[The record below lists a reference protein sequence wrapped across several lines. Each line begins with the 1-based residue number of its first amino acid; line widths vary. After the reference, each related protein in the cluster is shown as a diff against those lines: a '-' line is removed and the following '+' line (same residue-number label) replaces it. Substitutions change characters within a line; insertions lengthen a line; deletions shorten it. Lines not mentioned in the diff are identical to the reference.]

1 MRTIKFD
8 SIMKFSK
15 FASRFNSDAGI
26 VQLMDDLGSAMSGKS
41 DVLMLGGGN
50 PSHIPGVQQYLRD
63 SFYRLIDQ
71 PASFAH
77 TVGNYELPQGN
88 QEFID
93 AIVDMM
99 NEQYQWEI
107 TSDNVALTV
116 GSQSA
121 FFFLFNMLAGEDEE
135 GVFKQ
140 ILLPLTP
147 EYIGYS
153 DVGLSDNMFYSYRP
167 LIEKLDEPFFKYHVD
182 FENLQVRDNTAA
194 ICVSRPTNPTGNVLG
209 DDEVSE
215 LLSLAEAHDIP
226 LIVDNAYGEPFPNII
241 FTETSP
247 VWNENIIYCMSL
259 SKVGLPGTRTG
270 IVIADRAVVEL
281 IRNMNAIVNLAPPN
295 FGAMIAKDLISSGEI
310 LRLSQLLI
318 KPYYQTKVEH
328 AVKIIRKEFEG
339 IEYYIHKPEG
349 AIFLWLWFP
358 ALPITSNELYERLKE
373 RNVLVISG
381 SYFFPGLKEDWEHAH
396 QCLRITYSMDEKVV
410 EEGVK
415 IIAQELKDLMV

>member
-1 MRTIKFD
+1 
-8 SIMKFSK
+8 MKFSK
-15 FASRFNSDAGI
+15 FASRFNSDSGI
-26 VQLMDDLGSAMSGKS
+26 VQLMDDLGSAMSGNS

-63 SFYRLIDQ
+63 SLHRIIENPSLFSH
-71 PASFAH
+71 A
-77 TVGNYELPQGN
+77 VGNYESPQGN

-93 AIVDMM
+93 SIVSMM
-99 NEQYQWEI
+99 NEQYQWGI
-107 TSDNVALTV
+107 TSDNVALTI

-135 GVFKQ
+135 GGFKQ

-167 LIEKLDEPFFKYHVD
+167 LIEKLEDRFFKYHVD

-194 ICVSRPTNPTGNVLG
+194 ICVSRPTNPTGNVLS
-209 DDEVSE
+209 DDEVSR
-215 LLSLAEAHDIP
+215 LLELAESNDIP

-241 FTETSP
+241 FTKTKP
-247 VWNENIIYCMSL
+247 TWNKNIIYCMSL

-270 IVIADRAVVEL
+270 IVIADKPVIEL
-281 IRNMNAIVNLAPPN
+281 IRNMNAIVNLATAN

-318 KPYYQTKVEH
+318 KPYYQNKVDH
-328 AVKIIRKEFEG
+328 AVNVIKKEFDG
-339 IEYYIHKPEG
+339 IEYFIHKPEG
-349 AIFLWLWFP
+349 AMFLWLWFP
-358 ALPITSNELYERLKE
+358 ELPITSNELYEKLKKKG
-373 RNVLVISG
+373 VLVISG
-381 SYFFPGLKEDWEHAH
+381 SHFFPGLDDKWEHKY
-396 QCLRITYSMDEKVV
+396 QCLRITYSMDEAVV
-410 EEGVK
+410 EKGIKLIAEQVK
-415 IIAQELKDLMV
+415 SLMP